1 MKQVTNIFLE
11 GEKAALIRKTWSKV
25 CKIYLKMRQQELR
38 YQKTE
43 HLIDATE
50 AINGN

>member
-1 MKQVTNIFLE
+1 MKQVTQTFLE
-11 GEKAALIRKTWSKV
+11 GERPTLIRKTWSKV

-50 AINGN
+50 AISRN